1 MSGDYTAVEQATDG
15 STVAT
20 PASGNLTLFPGTDG
34 NWYLKRPDGTV
45 LALSVQQ
52 TVLFTQT
59 ASVTVANTT
68 SETTLVGAGEGSV
81 TLPAN
86 YGAAGRTLIIE
97 GWGYHSA
104 TGSPTIQIRIYKGST
119 LLLDTTAVT
128 SSSSTNALIQI
139 RAVVTWRSPTS
150 VFCQGFYEESG
161 GGSNNFQMVT
171 TAATT
176 VGAGAEALNIT
187 ATWGTASASDT
198 ITLSNLTV
206 RGFN

>member
-1 MSGDYTAVEQATDG
+1 MSGDYTAVEQAPDG

-20 PASGNLTLFPGTDG
+20 PAAGSLALFPGTDG

-52 TVLFTQT
+52 AVLFTQT
-59 ASVTVANTT
+59 ASVAVANTLT
-68 SETTLVGAGEGSV
+68 ETTLIGVGKGSV

-86 YGAAGRTLIIE
+86 YGAAGRTLIVE

-128 SSSSTNALIQI
+128 SGTSTNALIQI
-139 RAVVTWRSPTS
+139 RAVITWRSPTS

-161 GGSNNFQMVT
+161 GSNNFQMVT
-171 TAATT
+171 TAPTT
-176 VGAGAEALNIT
+176 VAAGAEALNVT

-198 ITLSNLTV
+198 ITLTNLTV

>member
-1 MSGDYTAVEQATDG
+1 MSGEYTAPQQATSG
-15 STVAT
+15 ATVNT
-20 PASGNLTLFPGTDG
+20 PVAGALTLFPGNDG

-45 LALSVQQ
+45 LALSIQQ
-52 TVLFTQT
+52 AVLFTQT
-59 ASVTVANTT
+59 ASVTVANTLT
-68 SETTLVGAGEGSV
+68 ETTLVGAGEGSM

-86 YGAAGRTLIIE
+86 YGASGRTIILE
-97 GWGYHSA
+97 GWGYYSA
-104 TGSPTIQIRIYKGST
+104 TGGPTIRIRIYKGTT

-128 SSSSTNALIQI
+128 SGSSTNALIQI
-139 RAVVTWRSPTS
+139 RAVITWRSTTS

-161 GGSNNFQMVT
+161 GGSNNFEMVT

-176 VGAGAEALNIT
+176 VSAGAEALNVT

-198 ITLSNLTV
+198 ITLTNLTV